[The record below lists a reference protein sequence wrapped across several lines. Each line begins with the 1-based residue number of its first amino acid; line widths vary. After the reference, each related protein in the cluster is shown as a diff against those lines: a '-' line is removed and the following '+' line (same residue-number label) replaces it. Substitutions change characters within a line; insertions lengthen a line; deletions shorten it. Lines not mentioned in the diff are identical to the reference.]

1 MQTILFMNKLTG
13 NRETVLEVLRQTVF
27 HLGRADN
34 DVRAKQVGMKRLG
47 VASDSQWTAKRD
59 ETIDILQRA
68 YEREHDKEIVVRAK
82 SFAAAPSES
91 AAKEWYMPRDRTI
104 AVFQAAMDEYIDQK
118 SGGANQANNTN
129 KGKTLAKR
137 VKGRFSIGEPVRDA
151 DAVEPKIDIF
161 FAPSR
166 KSPTR
171 GTAAFAG
178 FEKYDNL
185 DPGWIAV
192 VWEKAKSLLRGKAK
206 FIKHEK
212 KTDFRFE
219 IVDKPTATI
228 ALVSDWGG
236 GNDAARAVAAQIK
249 ARQPD
254 HVIHLGDIYYA
265 GTEHEINNRFLN
277 MWDFWST
284 PATPG
289 RSFALNSNHE
299 MYSGGH
305 GYFKTTIKALKQPA
319 SYFSLSNKHWRIIGL
334 DTGYVDHDLNA
345 EQLDWLGG
353 QLTGAAKTILLSH
366 HQPFS
371 AFASGDSGA
380 KLRARVQPFFNKVH
394 GWFWGHEHLCV
405 AYGKHLGINGRC
417 IGHGCIP
424 YEVPTSSNDIPV
436 TWIDAR
442 KQSNGRG
449 MHGFA
454 LLTLSGAN
462 MQIEY
467 IDHNGDVAYNESF

>member
-1 MQTILFMNKLTG
+1 MHQLTG
-13 NRETVLEVLRQTVF
+13 NREAVLEVLRQTIF
-27 HLGRADN
+27 HLGREGGNARSKSPSLKKLSVTADA
-34 DVRAKQVGMKRLG
+34 R
-47 VASDSQWTAKRD
+47 WTNKRD
-59 ETIDILQRA
+59 EALDVFQRA
-68 YEREHDKEIVVRAK
+68 YERERDKEILTR
-82 SFAAAPSES
+82 SSGFALTAAPSES
-91 AAKEWYMPRDRTI
+91 AAKDWYMPRDRTI

-118 SGGANQANNTN
+118 AQDSAAGKKSG
-129 KGKTLAKR
+129 KGKVSAKR
-137 VKGRFSIGEPVRDA
+137 VRGRFSMAEPG
-151 DAVEPKIDIF
+151 VETSDFEPDIDLF
-161 FAPSR
+161 FATS
-166 KSPTR
+166 TR
-171 GTAAFAG
+171 RSKHTTMALAG

-185 DPGWIAV
+185 DPGWVAV

-206 FIKHEK
+206 FITHQK

-219 IVDKPTATI
+219 IIAKPTVTI

-236 GNDAARAVAAQIK
+236 GNNAARAVGEQIK

-254 HVIHLGDIYYA
+254 HVIHLGDVYYA
-265 GTEHEINNRFLN
+265 GTEKEIKNRFLN

-299 MYSGGH
+299 MYGGGH
-305 GYFKTTIKALKQPA
+305 GYFKTTLKVLKQPA
-319 SYFSLSNKHWRIIGL
+319 SYFSLGNQHWRFIGL

-353 QLTGAAKTILLSH
+353 QLTGSAKKILLSH

-371 AFASGDSGA
+371 AFTDGDSGA
-380 KLRARVQPFFNKVH
+380 KLRARVQPFFDKIY

-424 YEVPTSSNDIPV
+424 YEVPTATNEIPV
-436 TWIDAR
+436 TWIDDR
-442 KQSNGRG
+442 KQPNGRG

-454 LLTLSGAN
+454 LLTLTGVD
-462 MQIEY
+462 MQIKY
-467 IDHNGDVAYNESF
+467 IDQNGEVARRESF

>member
-1 MQTILFMNKLTG
+1 MNKLTG
-13 NRETVLEVLRQTVF
+13 NRDAVLEVLRQTVF
-27 HLGRADN
+27 HLGRDGN
-34 DVRAKQVGMKRLG
+34 GIRAKQVGMHRLG
-47 VASDSQWTAKRD
+47 IASDSQWTAKRD
-59 ETIDILQRA
+59 ETIDMLQRA
-68 YEREHDKEIVVRAK
+68 YEREQDKKVLTDAK
-82 SFAAAPSES
+82 SFTAAPSES
-91 AAKEWYMPRDRTI
+91 ATKEWYMPRDRTI

-118 SGGANQANNTN
+118 LENSTQVKKTSN
-129 KGKTLAKR
+129 GKTSAKSA
-137 VKGRFSIGEPVRDA
+137 KGRFSMA
-151 DAVEPKIDIF
+151 DSGQKANAVEPHINLF
-161 FAPSR
+161 FASSR
-166 KSPTR
+166 RSPTR

-185 DPGWIAV
+185 DPGWIEV
-192 VWEKAKSLLRGKAK
+192 VWEKAKSLLRGKAR

-212 KTDFRFE
+212 KTDFRFD
-219 IVDKPTATI
+219 IVDKPTVTI

-236 GNDAARAVAAQIK
+236 GNDAARAVASQIK

-254 HVIHLGDIYYA
+254 HAIHLGDIYYA
-265 GTEHEINNRFLN
+265 GTKHEINNRFLN

-299 MYSGGH
+299 MYGGGH

-319 SYFSLSNKHWRIIGL
+319 SYFSLSNKHWRFIGL

-353 QLTGAAKTILLSH
+353 QLTGSAKTILLSH

-371 AFASGDSGA
+371 AFAGGDPGA
-380 KLRARVQPFFNKVH
+380 KLRARVKPFFDKIH

-405 AYGKHLGINGRC
+405 TYGKHLGINGRC

-424 YEVPTSSNDIPV
+424 YEVPTSSNDVPI
-436 TWIDAR
+436 TWIDDR
-442 KQSNGRG
+442 KQPNGRG

-454 LLTLSGAN
+454 LLTLDGAN
-462 MQIEY
+462 MQVEY
-467 IDHNGDVAYNESF
+467 VDQDGHVARKESL